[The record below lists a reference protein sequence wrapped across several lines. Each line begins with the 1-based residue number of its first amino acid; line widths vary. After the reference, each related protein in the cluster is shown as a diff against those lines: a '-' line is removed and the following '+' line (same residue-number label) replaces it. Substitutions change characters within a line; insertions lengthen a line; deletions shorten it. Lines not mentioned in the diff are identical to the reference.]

1 MKHFY
6 TSHYFPLNFLVADM
20 QPNILLMCK
29 LFFLLLC
36 AHGFVGYI
44 EDPYIPF
51 IQLLD
56 VFSNYPNVFKITLKS
71 LFLCSGI
78 LLLFNVKPRAMSI
91 ILGCA
96 VILILLSSKS
106 LFRNHLFICGCA
118 FLLAGLSNKKGL
130 HWLLY
135 IQLSL
140 VYFGAVTN
148 KIFDIAW
155 WNGDFMHNWLVYARE
170 NQLFILVSDFFPEM
184 WLAKILSWS
193 SMVIELTIAV
203 LILIKKRHLLVAWI
217 ILLFHSILYTMTFF
231 RFGHFYEDI
240 VIILFIFLIWPKE
253 KLKVYL
259 NKEISLFF
267 KQILNFFFNNSDI
280 IYEDNSRS
288 NKEYWLKV
296 KTDKMTRINGNAFSY
311 LLQFTPNFYLTL
323 FLVDLI
329 IRFLFNGVL
338 MHVIHLSILWICI
351 LFFIPKFWK
360 RNTISNA

>member
-1 MKHFY
+1 MKPFY
-6 TSHYFPLNFLVADM
+6 TRHYFPLNFLVTDM

-78 LLLFNVKPRAMSI
+78 LLLFNVKPRTMST
-91 ILGCA
+91 ILGCT

-118 FLLAGLSNKKGL
+118 LLLAGLSNKKGL
-130 HWLLY
+130 PWLLY
-135 IQLSL
+135 MQLSL

-148 KIFDIAW
+148 KVFEVDW
-155 WNGDFMHNWLVYARE
+155 WNGHFIYNWLANAQE
-170 NQLFILVSDFFPEM
+170 NQLFIAVSDLFPEM

-193 SMVIELTIAV
+193 SMLIEFSIAV

-217 ILLFHSILYTMTFF
+217 ILLFHSVLYTMTFF

-240 VIILFIFLIWPKE
+240 VIILFIFLIWPKGN
-253 KLKVYL
+253 LLVYL
-259 NKEISLFF
+259 NEDISLFF
-267 KQILNFFFNNSDI
+267 KQIFNFYFNNSDI
-280 IYEDNSRS
+280 IYEDNSIS
-288 NKEYWLKV
+288 NNDYWLKV
-296 KTDKMTRINGNAFSY
+296 KTDKNTRTNGNALGY

-323 FLVDLI
+323 FIVDLI

-338 MHVIHLSILWICI
+338 MHVLHISILWICI

-360 RNTISNA
+360 RNSVISV